1 VWSNNR
7 KSGATVTIYDRIIK
21 TARHTLIFGIG
32 GLAGSAYGMLL
43 LPLYVRKISA
53 REFGV
58 FALMMLAMS
67 LIVIVLRMGLNHA
80 FFRQYYE
87 TDDSER
93 RRRIVGSALVFL
105 VLSSASAI
113 ALLYPAAPWLSMI
126 LLGGDRGRAWLMRL
140 VLITCFFEVIT
151 LVPESILRAKFKSLR
166 YSALNIVAL
175 AFQLAAI
182 SYLVLFVDASATGI
196 IVGRLAGTIF
206 EAIIFYIAVRSE
218 LSLSLS
224 LVETRAMLAFG
235 SPLVLSQLLSTLF
248 VMIDRFFVDRY
259 GSEGDVGVY
268 SLANSV
274 ILLISVLITVPFN
287 QVWSVMRFS
296 VMNEEGATDYYSR
309 VLTYV
314 AIASMF
320 LALVVAAVAGDG
332 LLLKADRSY
341 WRASTIIPIL
351 AFSAVFD
358 TASQVINVG
367 ITLRKRTLFSPL
379 ITGLALAVNIGLNF
393 MLIPRF
399 GPMGASISTLLS
411 FMAFC
416 VFRFWFSNLF
426 FKVEY
431 EWTRVF
437 NSLTIGGLLILA
449 FYIIDH
455 YRVAEPPTKTLLYS
469 LAFKLLLAFSFPV
482 LLYLAGV
489 FNKREILRLNQLASK
504 LRTRPHGGS
513 ASPVLAGAPAAVAAA
528 RGGAAESSTNQRV
541 QPDSGARDKDAN
553 APSRNTTL

>member
-1 VWSNNR
+1 
-7 KSGATVTIYDRIIK
+7 
-21 TARHTLIFGIG
+21 
-32 GLAGSAYGMLL
+32 M
-43 LPLYVRKISA
+43 PLYVRRISA
-53 REFGV
+53 REYGV
-58 FALMMLAMS
+58 FSLMMLAMS

-87 TDDSER
+87 TDDPER

-105 VLSSASAI
+105 VLSSAA
-113 ALLYPAAPWLSMI
+113 ATMLLYPAAPWLSRI
-126 LLGGDRGRAWLMRL
+126 LLGGDRGRASLMRL
-140 VLITCFFEVIT
+140 VIITCFFEVIT

-166 YSALNIVAL
+166 YSVLNIVAL

-182 SYLVLFVDASATGI
+182 SYLVLFVDPSATGI

-206 EAIIFYIAVRSE
+206 EAILFYLAVRGE
-218 LSLSLS
+218 LSLKLS

-274 ILLISVLITVPFN
+274 VLLISVLVTVPFN

-296 VMNEEGATDYYSR
+296 VMKEEGATEYYSR

-314 AIASMF
+314 TIASMF
-320 LALVVAAVAGDG
+320 LALVLAAVAGDG

-358 TASQVINVG
+358 TASQVLNVG

-399 GPMGASISTLLS
+399 GPLGASISTLLS

-437 NSLTIGGLLILA
+437 NSLTIGGLVILA
-449 FYIIDH
+449 FYVIDH
-455 YRVAEPPTKTLLYS
+455 YRAPDPPARTLVYS
-469 LAFKLLLAFSFPV
+469 LGLKLLLALSFPV
-482 LLYLAGV
+482 MLCVAGV
-489 FNKREILRLNQLASK
+489 FNKREIQRLKQLASK
-504 LRTRPHGGS
+504 LRTRSLGSS
-513 ASPVLAGAPAAVAAA
+513 ASPILAGAPAGVTTAG
-528 RGGAAESSTNQRV
+528 GGAATESSTNKRV
-541 QPDSGARDKDAN
+541 QPDSSPRDQDSN
-553 APSRNTTL
+553 APGRNTTL

>member
-1 VWSNNR
+1 
-7 KSGATVTIYDRIIK
+7 
-21 TARHTLIFGIG
+21 LIFGIG

-43 LPLYVRKISA
+43 LPLYVRRISA
-53 REFGV
+53 REYGV
-58 FALMMLAMS
+58 FSLMMLALS

-87 TDDSER
+87 TDDPER

-105 VLSSASAI
+105 IISSATVI
-113 ALLYPAAPWLSMI
+113 ALMYPAAPRLSAM
-126 LLGGDRGRAWLMRL
+126 LLGGDRGRASLMRL

-166 YSALNIVAL
+166 YSVLNIVAL
-175 AFQLAAI
+175 AFQLGAI

-206 EAIIFYIAVRSE
+206 EAMIFYVAVRRE
-218 LSLSLS
+218 LSLGISLA
-224 LVETRAMLAFG
+224 ETRAMLAFG

-268 SLANSV
+268 SLACSV
-274 ILLISVLITVPFN
+274 VLLISVLITVPFS

-296 VMNEEGATDYYSR
+296 VMNEEGATEYYSR

-314 AIASMF
+314 TIASMF
-320 LALVVAAVAGDG
+320 LALLLAAVAGDG

-341 WRASTIIPIL
+341 WRASAIIPLL

-358 TASQVINVG
+358 TASQVLNVG

-379 ITGLALAVNIGLNF
+379 ITGLALAVNVTLNF
-393 MLIPRF
+393 MFIPRF
-399 GPMGASISTLLS
+399 GPLGASISTLLS
-411 FMAFC
+411 YMAFC
-416 VFRFWFSNLF
+416 VLRFWFSNLF

-437 NSLTIGGLLILA
+437 NSLTIGGLLLLA
-449 FYIIDH
+449 FYVIDH
-455 YRVAEPPTKTLLYS
+455 YRGPEPGTRILVYS
-469 LAFKLLLAFSFPV
+469 LTFKLLLALSFPA
-482 LLYLAGV
+482 LLYLAGF
-489 FNKREILRLNQLASK
+489 FNKRELQRLSQLATK
-504 LRTRPHGGS
+504 LRAIPPGNSANRALATAPLAATAAGGS
-513 ASPVLAGAPAAVAAA
+513 TTD
-528 RGGAAESSTNQRV
+528 SSANQRI
-541 QPDSGARDKDAN
+541 QPEPGPGDQDSG
-553 APSRNTTL
+553 PSSRNNVG